1 MKDNREVI
9 LKKLRDDENYYGP
22 YGKTFLSNSDI
33 RSLLMNPKG
42 FKRPSKPS
50 LAMLE
55 GNYLHTLILEP
66 EKKDNFIISDSSSRV
81 TKKYKADLAE
91 TDKDIILL
99 NKEATHIEWLANEI
113 RANVFLNEIIYDKTN
128 KYEEPGLGEI
138 GGLMWKGKAD
148 IVTRDLVVDIKTTAT
163 LDDFKY
169 KARRYNY
176 DSQAWIY
183 QQLFGYPVVFIAIEK
198 SSGRLG
204 MFDCSEDFL
213 SRGQDKVSQAIEV
226 YNTFFGESPTEDIN
240 QYFINETL

>member
-1 MKDNREVI
+1 MIDNKEVI
-9 LKKLRDDENYYGP
+9 LKKLTQDEHYYGP
-22 YGKTFLSNSDI
+22 YGKNFLSNSDI
-33 RSLLMNPKG
+33 RSLLTNPKS
-42 FKRPSKPS
+42 FRRASKPS

-55 GNYLHTLILEP
+55 GSYLHTLILEP
-66 EKKDNFIISDSSSRV
+66 EKRDNFIISDSSSRV
-81 TKKYKADLAE
+81 TKKYKSDLSD

-99 NKEATHIEWLANEI
+99 NKEAIHIEWLADEI
-113 RANVFLNEIIYDKTN
+113 RANVFLNEIIYDKSN
-128 KYEEPGLGEI
+128 KYEEPAVGEI

-148 IVTRDLVVDIKTTAT
+148 IVTQDLVVDIKTTAV

-169 KARRYNY
+169 KARKYNY

-183 QQLFGYPVVFIAIEK
+183 QQLFGHPVVFIAIEK

-213 SRGQDKVSQAIEV
+213 SRGQDKVAQAIEV

>member
-1 MKDNREVI
+1 MNDTQEVI
-9 LKKLRDDENYYGP
+9 LKKLTQDDHYYGP
-22 YGKTFLSNSDI
+22 YGKNFLSNSDI
-33 RSLLMNPKG
+33 RSLLTNPKG
-42 FKRPSKPS
+42 FRKASKPS

-55 GNYLHTLILEP
+55 GSYLHTLILEP

-81 TKKYKADLAE
+81 TKKYKSDLAD
-91 TDKDIILL
+91 TDQEIILL
-99 NKEATHIEWLANEI
+99 NKEAAHIEWLAQEI
-113 RANVFLNEIIYDKTN
+113 RANVFLNEIIYDKSN
-128 KYEEPGLGEI
+128 KYEEPAIGEI

-148 IVTRDLVVDIKTTAT
+148 IVTSDLVVDIKTTAT

-169 KARRYNY
+169 KARKYNY

-183 QQLFGYPVVFIAIEK
+183 QQLFGYPVVFVAIEK

-213 SRGQDKVSQAIEV
+213 SRGQDKVAQAIEV

>member
-99 NKEATHIEWLANEI
+99 NILAGVI
-113 RANVFLNEIIYDKTN
+113 
-128 KYEEPGLGEI
+128 
-138 GGLMWKGKAD
+138 
-148 IVTRDLVVDIKTTAT
+148 
-163 LDDFKY
+163 
-169 KARRYNY
+169 
-176 DSQAWIY
+176 
-183 QQLFGYPVVFIAIEK
+183 
-198 SSGRLG
+198 
-204 MFDCSEDFL
+204 
-213 SRGQDKVSQAIEV
+213 
-226 YNTFFGESPTEDIN
+226 
-240 QYFINETL
+240 